1 MVSLNW
7 TVTPAQAGKA
17 LKVANV
23 DRASG
28 NRGRIQPVSG
38 AKEPSVDVKL
48 CLVFPREAL
57 SVPVMRHMLGDALRG
72 LGAEDDGLAELLLAV
87 TEACTNVVRHG
98 GPGRRYEVVASLGR
112 RGCRIE
118 VQNTWPGFAG
128 GRIPGL
134 RRRPWPGVAPA
145 PRPRRRG
152 VRPATL
158 GRSLLGAGRTGP
170 GAPVRAGEA
179 ATEDD
184 IAALPES
191 GRGIDIMRACVDN
204 VSMTS
209 GPEHRTVVSL
219 QKRLAW
225 RPGAP
230 FAEALDEEL
239 DDGELADAG

>member
-1 MVSLNW
+1 M
-7 TVTPAQAGKA
+7 
-17 LKVANV
+17 
-23 DRASG
+23 
-28 NRGRIQPVSG
+28 
-38 AKEPSVDVKL
+38 DVKL

-72 LGAEDDGLAELLLAV
+72 LGADDDGLAELLLAV

-118 VQNTWPGFAG
+118 VQNSWQGFAG

-134 RRRPWPGVAPA
+134 RRRSWPATA
-145 PRPRRRG
+145 TRPRRRG
-152 VRPATL
+152 VRPATF
-158 GRSLLGAGRTGP
+158 GRSLLGTGWTGSGP
-170 GAPVRAGEA
+170 AARAGDVA
-179 ATEDD
+179 AREED

-204 VSMTS
+204 VSMIS

-219 QKRLAW
+219 HKRLAW

-230 FAEALDEEL
+230 FGEEPDGEL
-239 DDGELADAG
+239 EDGELADAG

>member
-1 MVSLNW
+1 MHISVSS
-7 TVTPAQAGKA
+7 AG
-17 LKVANV
+17 
-23 DRASG
+23 G
-28 NRGRIQPVSG
+28 
-38 AKEPSVDVKL
+38 PSVDVKL

-72 LGAEDDGLAELLLAV
+72 LGADDDGLAELLLAV

-118 VQNTWPGFAG
+118 VQNTWQGFAG
-128 GRIPGL
+128 GRLPGL
-134 RRRPWPGVAPA
+134 RRRPWPGSASMV
-145 PRPRRRG
+145 RPRRRG
-152 VRPATL
+152 GRPATL
-158 GRSLLGAGRTGP
+158 GRSLLGAGRAGTGAAAHD
-170 GAPVRAGEA
+170 GAEPL
-179 ATEDD
+179 TEE

-191 GRGIDIMRACVDN
+191 GRGIDIMRACVDD
-204 VSMTS
+204 VSMTTT

-230 FAEALDEEL
+230 FAASADDAF
-239 DDGELADAG
+239 DDGELADVG

>member
-1 MVSLNW
+1 M
-7 TVTPAQAGKA
+7 
-17 LKVANV
+17 ANV
-23 DRASG
+23 DRANG
-28 NRGRIQPVSG
+28 NRGQMHTPVTS
-38 AKEPSVDVKL
+38 AEEPTVDVKL

-72 LGAEDDGLAELLLAV
+72 LGADDDGLAELLLAV

-118 VQNTWPGFAG
+118 VQNTWQGFAG

-134 RRRPWPGVAPA
+134 RRRPWPGTASAGGPGAVAGVPPLSAARCSGSAPA
-145 PRPRRRG
+145 P
-152 VRPATL
+152 
-158 GRSLLGAGRTGP
+158 GAHT
-170 GAPVRAGEA
+170 GEA
-179 ATEDD
+179 AREED

-191 GRGIDIMRACVDN
+191 GRGIDIMRACVDD

-219 QKRLAW
+219 SKRLAW
-225 RPGAP
+225 RPGGP
-230 FAEALDEEL
+230 FADTLDDEL
-239 DDGELADAG
+239 EDGELADAG

>member
-1 MVSLNW
+1 MRTS
-7 TVTPAQAGKA
+7 VTSAE
-17 LKVANV
+17 
-23 DRASG
+23 
-28 NRGRIQPVSG
+28 
-38 AKEPSVDVKL
+38 EPSVDVKL

-72 LGAEDDGLAELLLAV
+72 LGADDDGLAELLLAV

-98 GPGRRYEVVASLGR
+98 GPGRRYEVVVSLGR

-118 VQNTWPGFAG
+118 VQNTWQGFAG
-128 GRIPGL
+128 GRLPGL
-134 RRRPWPGVAPA
+134 RRRPWPGSASVV
-145 PRPRRRG
+145 RPRRRG
-152 VRPATL
+152 VRNATF
-158 GRSLLGAGRTGP
+158 GRSLLGAGRA
-170 GAPVRAGEA
+170 GASPAAQAGEA
-179 ATEDD
+179 SLTEED

-191 GRGIDIMRACVDN
+191 GRGIDIMRACVDD
-204 VSMTS
+204 VSMTTS

-230 FAEALDEEL
+230 FVAAADDEF

>member
-1 MVSLNW
+1 MH
-7 TVTPAQAGKA
+7 T
-17 LKVANV
+17 
-23 DRASG
+23 
-28 NRGRIQPVSG
+28 PVSG
-38 AKEPSVDVKL
+38 TEEPSVDVKL

-72 LGAEDDGLAELLLAV
+72 LGADDDGLAELLLAV

-134 RRRPWPGVAPA
+134 RRRPWPEASSA
-145 PRPRRRG
+145 PRSRRRG
-152 VRPATL
+152 GRPATL
-158 GRSLLGAGRTGP
+158 GRSLLGAGRAGSSP
-170 GAPVRAGEA
+170 AAQAGEA
-179 ATEDD
+179 AREVD
-184 IAALPES
+184 IASLPES
-191 GRGIDIMRACVDN
+191 GRGIDIMRACVDD

-219 QKRLAW
+219 HKRLAW

-230 FAEALDEEL
+230 FADGLGDEL
-239 DDGELADAG
+239 PDGELADAG

>member
-1 MVSLNW
+1 MHTSVSS
-7 TVTPAQAGKA
+7 AG
-17 LKVANV
+17 
-23 DRASG
+23 
-28 NRGRIQPVSG
+28 
-38 AKEPSVDVKL
+38 EPSVDVKL

-72 LGAEDDGLAELLLAV
+72 LGADDDGLAELLLAV

-128 GRIPGL
+128 GRLPGL
-134 RRRPWPGVAPA
+134 RRRPWPGSVSAV
-145 PRPRRRG
+145 RPRRRG
-152 VRPATL
+152 GRPATL
-158 GRSLLGAGRTGP
+158 GRSLLGAGRAGT
-170 GAPVRAGEA
+170 AAHAGEA
-179 ATEDD
+179 AVSDED

-191 GRGIDIMRACVDN
+191 GRGIDIMRACVDD
-204 VSMTS
+204 VSMTTN

-230 FAEALDEEL
+230 FAHAPDGEIE
-239 DDGELADAG
+239 DGELADAG

>member
-1 MVSLNW
+1 M
-7 TVTPAQAGKA
+7 AI
-17 LKVANV
+17 V
-23 DRASG
+23 DRANG
-28 NRGRIQPVSG
+28 NRGQVHTPVSS
-38 AKEPSVDVKL
+38 AEEPNVDVKL

-72 LGAEDDGLAELLLAV
+72 LGADDDGLAELLLAV

-118 VQNTWPGFAG
+118 VQNTWQGFAG

-134 RRRPWPGVAPA
+134 RRRPWPGTASAV
-145 PRPRRRG
+145 RPRRRG
-152 VRPATL
+152 GRPATL
-158 GRSLLGAGRTGP
+158 GRSLLRVGSGP
-170 GAPVRAGEA
+170 GAHTGEA
-179 ATEDD
+179 PREED

-191 GRGIDIMRACVDN
+191 GRGIDIMRACVDD

-219 QKRLAW
+219 SKRLAW
-225 RPGAP
+225 RPGGP
-230 FAEALDEEL
+230 FADTLDDEL
-239 DDGELADAG
+239 EDGELADAG